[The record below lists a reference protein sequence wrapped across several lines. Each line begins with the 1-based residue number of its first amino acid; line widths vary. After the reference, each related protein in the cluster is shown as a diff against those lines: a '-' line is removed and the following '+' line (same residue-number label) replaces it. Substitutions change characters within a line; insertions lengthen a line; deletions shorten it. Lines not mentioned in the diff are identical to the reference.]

1 MKLKSFETLCW
12 SAIAGGIA
20 ILAALVFLYPDAP
33 AQPPRT
39 PILVKTCVA
48 VTVNVVTGEMTETTT
63 ECLQPTSSGCSG
75 SIRVTVL
82 EDGTVQTSCPEGV
95 TTK

>member
-1 MKLKSFETLCW
+1 MKFKSLETLCW
-12 SAIAGGIA
+12 AMIAA
-20 ILAALVFLYPDAP
+20 CLVILAVLAWRYPNAP

-39 PILVKTCVA
+39 PLLVKECVA
-48 VTVNVVTGEMTETTT
+48 VTVDGMGNMTETPT